1 MSAHIAEQP
10 AQQVLFIEKPNEM
23 WEFVGQTFE
32 EHLDCWQIIDGEV
45 QKDKWK
51 LSSVAASLEVKHNAQ
66 TVANFAHHAR
76 RSARRVRE
84 YAQTYRAFQNGERS
98 PILSFHHH
106 TVASRA
112 TEHGRDPVDA
122 IHKAED
128 KEWSTRELEH
138 WIKTGVEPGQEE
150 QLTEQEQKD
159 REQVAG
165 AVRNMQQDAMILHC
179 DESIH
184 YQKQLKEK
192 CPIPKIGDRIYSS
205 IIEELEDIKA
215 NIQTA
220 NIETALYDAVKQ
232 GYETI
237 QDLAGFTGLSQHDVR
252 RVVKQ
257 MVEKGMLETRS
268 VEESRQDGRRGVMVD
283 IYAVNPEYSFE
294 D

>member
-1 MSAHIAEQP
+1 MSALAEQP
-10 AQQVLFIEKPNEM
+10 AQRVLFVEKPNEM

-51 LSSVAASLEVKHNAQ
+51 LSSVAASLDTKYNDQ
-66 TVANFAHHAR
+66 TVKRFAYETR
-76 RSARRVRE
+76 RSTRRIWDYAR
-84 YAQTYRAFQNGERS
+84 TYRAFEKCQRS
-98 PILSFHHH
+98 HILSFHHH
-106 TVASRA
+106 TVASA
-112 TEHGRDPVDA
+112 AENPQEA
-122 IHKAED
+122 IQKAED
-128 KEWSTRELEH
+128 KEWSTRELEQ
-138 WIKTGVEPGQEE
+138 WIKTGVEPGQ

-165 AVRNMQQDAMILHC
+165 AVRSMQQKAMIIHC
-179 DESIH
+179 DESIEI
-184 YQKQLKEK
+184 QKKLKEK

-220 NIETALYDAVKQ
+220 NIETALHDAVKQ

-237 QDLAGFTGLSQHDVR
+237 QDLAGFTGLAQHDVR

-257 MVEKGMLETRS
+257 MVEKEMLETRS

-283 IYAVNPEYSFE
+283 IYALNPDYTVSIE